1 MEKSRQWS
9 RLDNAAKIFPPTSS
23 KRDTKVFRFVCELKE
38 PVDGPML
45 QRALNKTVE
54 TFPIYRSI
62 LKKGIFWYYLEESTF
77 EPIVHEEDI
86 PVCAPIYDPF
96 NHGLLYRVSYYK
108 YRINFEVFHALTD
121 GTGAIQFLRVLVY
134 HYLEERYKISGWS
147 ADYGLSTFQ
156 KNMDAFY
163 KYYDKSETTRKPKSK
178 RAYRIHGER
187 IDNKR
192 LGVIE
197 GFMSARAVIDK
208 AHEYDATV
216 SEFLIGVFICAIC
229 DNMAVRDRKR
239 PIVVS
244 VPVNMRQYF
253 PSQTIRNFFGVI
265 HVAYK
270 ADKSHYEV
278 NEVLEVVKQSFKEQL
293 TKDNIS
299 GIISQFSS
307 IESNPAIRAI
317 PLLLKIPVL
326 RLAGEIVA
334 RKETV
339 AFSNLGRI
347 AMPDEAVEHIKL
359 FDAFVST
366 KRPQICLCTFGD
378 ILAVGISSPL
388 VNKGIEQQFFRRL
401 TDMGIGIQV
410 ISNLEQFNVERDG
423 NNAAV

>member
-1 MEKSRQWS
+1 M
-9 RLDNAAKIFPPTSS
+9 
-23 KRDTKVFRFVCELKE
+23 
-38 PVDGPML
+38 
-45 QRALNKTVE
+45 
-54 TFPIYRSI
+54 
-62 LKKGIFWYYLEESTF
+62 
-77 EPIVHEEDI
+77 
-86 PVCAPIYDPF
+86 
-96 NHGLLYRVSYYK
+96 
-108 YRINFEVFHALTD
+108 TD

-339 AFSNLGRI
+339 SFSNLGRI